1 MKSKARVIWL
11 ETSTTSW
18 NTGNFKKMII
28 GSTNSQTFS
37 FIPEK
42 TVGSL
47 FCWTFRNLIL
57 MLRVTVFLKDWE
69 PC

>member
-28 GSTNSQTFS
+28 GSTNSQAFS

-47 FCWTFRNLIL
+47 FCWTF